1 MEEHKEGQSQQGE
14 SERERVC
21 DRAVGEDGG
30 RETRR
35 GSGRGRQERK
45 VVKLKQEKRD
55 RKMNTS
61 GLIASS

>member
-1 MEEHKEGQSQQGE
+1 MEGE
-14 SERERVC
+14 
-21 DRAVGEDGG
+21 

-61 GLIASS
+61 GLVASSQLDFVEQ